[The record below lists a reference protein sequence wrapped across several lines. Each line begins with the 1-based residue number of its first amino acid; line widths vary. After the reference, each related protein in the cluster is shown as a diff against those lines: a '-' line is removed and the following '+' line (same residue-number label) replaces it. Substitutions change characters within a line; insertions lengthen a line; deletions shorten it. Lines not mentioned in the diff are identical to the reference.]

1 LQSRFYRAAWKFL
14 DILFPPCCAGCGEWG
29 ERYCKT
35 CFATTKTI
43 NPNICQICGEPIGLE
58 TGSTCKRCKTTDIY
72 FTAVRSWAL
81 FEDPLKF
88 AIHKLKYQRNI
99 GLGEVLAEPLAR
111 LLFDC
116 DWDIDLITAIPLDMI
131 RKQERGFNQSV
142 LLARPLSW
150 ASKIPFNEKAVTR
163 SQNTRSQVGL
173 SRDERK
179 ENMAGAFRSDT
190 KIVKGKSILVIDDV
204 ITTGST
210 INACSKAMIEAG
222 VEHVYGMTL
231 ARSVHP

>member
-1 LQSRFYRAAWKFL
+1 MQSRFFKTAWKFL
-14 DILFPPCCAGCGEWG
+14 DIIFPPCCAGCGEWG

-43 NPNICQICGEPIGLE
+43 NPNICQICGEPKGLE
-58 TGSTCKRCKTTDIY
+58 SGSMCERCKTTEIY

-81 FEDPLKF
+81 FEDPLKI

-99 GLGEVLAEPLAR
+99 GLGEVLAEPLAG

-116 DWDIDLITAIPLDMI
+116 DWDIDLITAIPLDMD

-150 ASKIPFNEKAVTR
+150 ALQNPF
-163 SQNTRSQVGL
+163 
-173 SRDERK
+173 
-179 ENMAGAFRSDT
+179 
-190 KIVKGKSILVIDDV
+190 
-204 ITTGST
+204 
-210 INACSKAMIEAG
+210 
-222 VEHVYGMTL
+222 
-231 ARSVHP
+231 

>member
-1 LQSRFYRAAWKFL
+1 M
-14 DILFPPCCAGCGEWG
+14 FPPCCAGCGEWG

-35 CFATTKTI
+35 CFANTKTI
-43 NPNICQICGEPIGLE
+43 NTHICQICGEPIGLE
-58 TGSTCKRCKTTDIY
+58 SGSMCDRCKTTEIY

-81 FEDPLKF
+81 FDDPLKF

-99 GLGEVLAEPLAR
+99 GLGEVLAAPLAR
-111 LLFDC
+111 LLFDNY
-116 DWDIDLITAIPLDMI
+116 WGIDLITAIPLDMD
-131 RKQERGFNQSV
+131 RKKERGFNQSV

-150 ASKIPFNEKAVTR
+150 ISNIPFYENAVTR
-163 SQNTRSQVGL
+163 SRNTRSQVGL

-179 ENMAGAFRSDT
+179 ENMSGAFRSDT

-210 INACSKAMIEAG
+210 INACSKALIESG
-222 VEHVYGMTL
+222 VKKVYGMTL
-231 ARSVHP
+231 ARSAHL